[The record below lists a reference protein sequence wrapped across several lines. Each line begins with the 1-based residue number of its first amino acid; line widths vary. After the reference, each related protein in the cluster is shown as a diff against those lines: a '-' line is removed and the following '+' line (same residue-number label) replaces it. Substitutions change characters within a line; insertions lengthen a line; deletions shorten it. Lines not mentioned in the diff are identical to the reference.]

1 MSREMLPMWI
11 LLLNTGLYQYYRHH
25 FMNLLSYLRVL
36 VAENTSECESALLL
50 WSGMVKHVTGGYK
63 LTYHPD
69 GPEGQGY
76 EIDFTPP
83 FKRISMTHDLEKEMG
98 VKFPAAD
105 TYDSDGILTGSV
117 CIKCSSKRKN
127 VLPLFA
133 SFWFSFFFVQK
144 PANSSTTCVLRRE
157 WTVRLQEQQ
166 LGSWIRLLI

>member
-1 MSREMLPMWI
+1 
-11 LLLNTGLYQYYRHH
+11 
-25 FMNLLSYLRVL
+25 
-36 VAENTSECESALLL
+36 
-50 WSGMVKHVTGGYK
+50 MVKHVTGGYK

-117 CIKCSSKRKN
+117 CIKCSSKRKTCCRYSRHFGS
-127 VLPLFA
+127 LFFCA
-133 SFWFSFFFVQK
+133 ETRKFFDDLCAQK
-144 PANSSTTCVLRRE
+144 GVDCPPPRTTA
-157 WTVRLQEQQ
+157 
-166 LGSWIRLLI
+166 RLLDKVTDLICQDVTLLCIMVLIREIRVSYNPMVASLDSR